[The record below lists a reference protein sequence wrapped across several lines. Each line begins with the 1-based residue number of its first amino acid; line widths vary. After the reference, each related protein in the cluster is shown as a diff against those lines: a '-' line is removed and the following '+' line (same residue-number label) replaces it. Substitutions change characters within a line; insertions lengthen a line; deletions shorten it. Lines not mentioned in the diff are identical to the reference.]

1 MSGLSNT
8 SNAQN
13 GADPVVKSPRKFMGF
28 DVTLDWLLR
37 PLFGFGLAAIAVAA
51 TWYGGFWFAFFIA
64 IGGAAAAREWHRM
77 FAGSNYFWLSLV
89 SIAGIAVAAGME
101 VLATSLPELALL
113 PWLALALVAIVDLLL
128 AARRGAGMF
137 WHGAAMLYIG
147 VPVLSLVSIRQ
158 ASENGVWELFAL
170 FFAVW
175 LTDTGALI
183 TGNLLKGPKLWPAL
197 SPNKTWSGAIGGA
210 IAGTLATAILFLVL
224 HSNPWFGAALGLCAS
239 VVGQLGD
246 LFESFLK
253 RKVGRKNSGSL
264 IPGHGGVLD
273 RIDSM
278 LFVAPVAAFAFLLLQ
293 IDPFALGAP

>member
-1 MSGLSNT
+1 V
-8 SNAQN
+8 
-13 GADPVVKSPRKFMGF
+13 P
-28 DVTLDWLLR
+28 WL
-37 PLFGFGLAAIAVAA
+37 
-51 TWYGGFWFAFFIA
+51 
-64 IGGAAAAREWHRM
+64 
-77 FAGSNYFWLSLV
+77 
-89 SIAGIAVAAGME
+89 
-101 VLATSLPELALL
+101 VLAF
-113 PWLALALVAIVDLLL
+113 VAILDLLL
-128 AARRGAGMF
+128 AAKRGAGMF

-158 ASENGVWELFAL
+158 VSANGAWELFAL

-183 TGNLLKGPKLWPAL
+183 AGNLLKGPKLWPAL

-210 IAGTLATAILFLVL
+210 MAGTLATAILFVVL
-224 HSNPWFGAALGLCAS
+224 RSNPWHGATLGLCAS

-278 LFVAPVAAFAFLLLQ
+278 LFVAPVAAFTFLILQ